1 MFIPSIKDLGDNRF
15 ITRRTD
21 DKVDM
26 CRAHGMSIEELEK
39 FACGTVVGDGVG
51 CGAQAVEAVLPVFA
65 RGEAAPQVKFHLI
78 LVLLLIEPVRGGMP
92 DVELG
97 VLDRLAGE
105 VVFDN
110 AVHVGVVTVRDI
122 VHDGV
127 VHGAARGIGAP
138 EGAEDRGARWEGGR
152 GGGELVGD
160 FVDEGFKADDVA
172 EELAFV
178 TDGGGHAAGFVDL
191 S

>member
-1 MFIPSIKDLGDNRF
+1 MLIPSVEDLCDDWF
-15 ITRRTD
+15 ISRRTD
-21 DKVDM
+21 DEVDM
-26 CRAHGMSIEELEK
+26 CRTHGMPIEELEK
-39 FACGTVVGDGVG
+39 FACGAVVGNRVG
-51 CGAQAVEAVLPVFA
+51 CRTQAVEAVFPVFA
-65 RGEAAPQVKFHLI
+65 RGEAAPQVELRLI

-92 DVELG
+92 DIELG

-110 AVHVGVVTVRDI
+110 AVHVGVVAVGDI

-127 VHGAARGIGAP
+127 VHGAARGVGAP
-138 EGAEDRGARWEGGR
+138 EGAEDRGAGRQGGR

-160 FVDEGFKADDVA
+160 FVDKRFEPDDVA

-178 TDGGGHAAGFVDL
+178 SNGRGHAAGFVDL
-191 S
+191 N